1 MWSSAANI
9 LMRARF
15 PKRERLSGKTE
26 ISELFSK
33 GSFFYLGPFK
43 VFFLLEDRNV
53 TEPPQL
59 LVSVPKS
66 KFSHATDRNLLKRR
80 IREAYRNSKAEL
92 LDRLSGSGINLKKI
106 GLVYVEDEL
115 FSFVNIKAQ
124 IMKIPGLLKKGSKK

>member
-1 MWSSAANI
+1 
-9 LMRARF
+9 MRARF

-33 GSFFYLGPFK
+33 GSFFYLKPFK
-43 VFFLLEDRNV
+43 VFFLLGDHDV
-53 TEPPQL
+53 SEPPQL

-80 IREAYRNSKAEL
+80 IREAYRNSKADI
-92 LDRLSGSGINLKKI
+92 LDRLSVSGINLKKI